1 MKLYAEQGPLRMRQL
16 AGDLL
21 VAAWIV
27 GWGVLGVTVW
37 RLVGKLAGP
46 GRTVEQAGTEFAS
59 NMSTVRDK
67 VGRVP
72 LVGEELRAPFGRLGA
87 VGETLAGAAQTQQ
100 EVVRQLAWWLGVL
113 LAAVP
118 IVMVLLLWLPPRL
131 RWAREAAVA
140 ARLRDDRAD
149 LHLFA
154 LRAVANRPLRQLRR
168 VTSDPAGALAAGDY
182 EGLAALELN
191 ALGLRAAPRTRQRR
205 GGPAEA

>member
-1 MKLYAEQGPLRMRQL
+1 MKLYAEQGPLRWRQL

-27 GWGVLGVTVW
+27 GWGFLGVTVW

-46 GRTVEQAGTEFAS
+46 GRTVEQAGAEFAG
-59 NMSTVRDK
+59 NMGAVRDK
-67 VGRVP
+67 VGGVP
-72 LVGEELRAPFGRLGA
+72 LVGEQLRAPFGRLGT
-87 VGETLAGAAQTQQ
+87 VGETLADAAHAQQ

-118 IVMVLLLWLPPRL
+118 IVMLLLLWLPPRL

-154 LRAVANRPLRQLRR
+154 LRAVANRPLRQLHR
-168 VTSDPAGALAAGDY
+168 VTPDPAGALAAGDY

-191 ALGLRAAPRTRQRR
+191 ALGLKTAPRPGHRR
-205 GGPAEA
+205 GGDAGG

>member
-1 MKLYAEQGPLRMRQL
+1 MKLYAEQGPLRLRQL

-21 VAAWIV
+21 VAAWVV
-27 GWGVLGVTVW
+27 GWGFLGVTVW
-37 RLVGKLAGP
+37 RLVGKLAG
-46 GRTVEQAGTEFAS
+46 TEFAN
-59 NMSTVRDK
+59 NMGTVRDK
-67 VGRVP
+67 VGGVP

-87 VGETLAGAAQTQQ
+87 VGETLAGAGHTQQ

-118 IVMVLLLWLPPRL
+118 IVMVLLVWLPPRL

-140 ARLRDDRAD
+140 ARLRDDQVD

-168 VTSDPAGALAAGDY
+168 VTPDPAGALAAGDY

-191 ALGLRAAPRTRQRR
+191 ALGLRVAPRPRQRR